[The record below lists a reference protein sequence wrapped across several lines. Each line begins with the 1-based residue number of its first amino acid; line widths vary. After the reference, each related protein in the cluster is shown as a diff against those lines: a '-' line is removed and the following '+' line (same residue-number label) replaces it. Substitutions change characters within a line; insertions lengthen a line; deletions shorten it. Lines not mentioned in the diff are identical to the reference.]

1 MYKTISKEIIKR
13 FDPNSELINI
23 ITDENEELPVK
34 EWVEKY
40 RNKTRI
46 VYIIWLLLRKEF
58 MSDKDLKLYKSWSAQ
73 EALNLLKNKDK
84 ENGEAY
90 TIYEKYYNGQAT
102 KEELIDAASNA
113 AASTKSRKAQLDKL
127 LTYF

>member
-90 TIYEKYYNGQAT
+90 TIYERYYNGQAT

>member
-84 ENGEAY
+84 ENGETY
-90 TIYEKYYNGQAT
+90 TIYERYYNGQAT

>member
-84 ENGEAY
+84 ENGESY
-90 TIYEKYYNGQAT
+90 TIYERYYNGQAT

>member
-1 MYKTISKEIIKR
+1 
-13 FDPNSELINI
+13 
-23 ITDENEELPVK
+23 
-34 EWVEKY
+34 
-40 RNKTRI
+40 
-46 VYIIWLLLRKEF
+46 

-84 ENGEAY
+84 ENGETY
-90 TIYEKYYNGQAT
+90 TIYERYYNGQAT